1 MTVSR
6 SRTLDKL
13 FFFLSFPP
21 FFSPPSPPFYDSPP
35 LFLYRI
41 LLKLAYFNR
50 IGAQCR
56 ARSRVRPESRLS
68 YRAKFSAVAQ
78 LEAARKTKFLGRR
91 RCWIVYTSSPQFT
104 VV

>member
-13 FFFLSFPP
+13 FFFFLFLL
-21 FFSPPSPPFYDSPP
+21 FFLPPPFYDSPP

-41 LLKLAYFNR
+41 LKLAYFNR

-91 RCWIVYTSSPQFT
+91 RCWIV
-104 VV
+104 